1 MHNRLFKRRESITT
15 GACMRA
21 KFYSDEL
28 KSEAVRLVIER
39 RLTAGEAAA
48 RLNIQSDAVR
58 VWVRRFRSGKR
69 AMAPPEIRRLKTELL
84 EASVERD
91 VLLKLATRLLAKT
104 G

>member
-1 MHNRLFKRRESITT
+1 
-15 GACMRA
+15 MRA
-21 KFYSDEL
+21 KFYSEEL
-28 KSEAVRLVIER
+28 RAEAVRLVVER

-48 RLNIQSDAVR
+48 RLNIQGEAVR
-58 VWVRRFRSGKR
+58 VWVRRFRYGNR
-69 AMAPPEIRRLKTELL
+69 AVAPPEVGRLKTELL

>member
-1 MHNRLFKRRESITT
+1 
-15 GACMRA
+15 MRA

-28 KSEAVRLVIER
+28 KTEAVRLVVER

-48 RLNIQSDAVR
+48 RLNIQGDAVR
-58 VWVRRFRSGKR
+58 VWVRRFRSGKW
-69 AMAPPEIRRLKTELL
+69 AVAPPEVRRLTTELL